1 MAKTKVEYVGVGRRK
16 TAVSAVK
23 MIKGKGHIEVN
34 GKKFEEYFTSSITQ
48 NAILEPIVKLSSKD
62 KYDIV
67 IRLKGG
73 GVQAQAEAT
82 RLGISRAMVQESEEM
97 RSPLKD
103 MGFLTRDPRMKERKK
118 YGLAGARKRFQF
130 SKR

>member
-1 MAKTKVEYVGVGRRK
+1 MAKAKVEFVGVGRRK

-23 MIKGKGHIEVN
+23 MTKGKGHIDVN
-34 GKKFEEYFTSSITQ
+34 GHKFEEYFTSSITQ
-48 NAILEPIVKLSSKD
+48 GAILEPLVKLASKD

-67 IRLKGG
+67 VRLKGG
-73 GVQAQAEAT
+73 WVQAQAEAT
-82 RLGISRAMVQESEEM
+82 RLGISRAMVKESEEL

-103 MGFLTRDPRMKERKK
+103 LGFLTRDPRKKERKK